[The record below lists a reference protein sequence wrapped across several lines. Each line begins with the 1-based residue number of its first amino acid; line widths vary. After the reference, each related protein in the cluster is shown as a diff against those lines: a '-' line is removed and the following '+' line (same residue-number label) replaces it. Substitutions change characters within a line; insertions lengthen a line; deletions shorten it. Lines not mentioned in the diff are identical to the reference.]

1 MRPKKYRQVEKSCT
15 CCGTEFTSCSS
26 ERRQLCDTCKSIPR
40 GKRANAGKII
50 ECKKCGTSFVKTS
63 NRALCDNCRIPSK
76 PRVKQCFD
84 LTCKRCGR
92 DFTASRSYTK
102 YCETCRN
109 VNTRNSET
117 CVCVTCG
124 SSFVPARKTARF
136 CSRSCSSQ
144 WVQGSGLGQQAVFT
158 EEEVREKIHALARKL
173 GRGYSLDELETHT
186 GVTEKMLHRK
196 SFGLTS
202 CLAEIGFEPPSTL
215 AVSYDGKTFGS
226 NFEMQVYK
234 AIRTLTDVPIE
245 LHYCFD
251 DCRGLG
257 GLPLRFDFYLPELNL
272 MVEADGRQH
281 EGPDPSTPWMD
292 DPRTHDKIK
301 NKYCK
306 DKGITL
312 VRIKYFRRVTED
324 AFVNR
329 VERLI
334 KDRMV
339 SLRSGPPE
347 KGEQL

>member
-1 MRPKKYRQVEKSCT
+1 MSPKKYRQVEKACIR
-15 CCGTEFTSCSS
+15 CGTEFTSCSS
-26 ERRQLCDTCKSIPR
+26 QLLRLCETCRSISPSRRK
-40 GKRANAGKII
+40 NAGKII

-63 NRALCDNCRIPSK
+63 NRSLCDNCRVPSK
-76 PRVKQCFD
+76 PRAKRYYD
-84 LTCKRCGR
+84 LTCKRCGGE
-92 DFTASRSYTK
+92 FSASLSFTK
-102 YCETCRN
+102 YCDSCRGMKS
-109 VNTRNSET
+109 RNSET

-202 CLAEIGFEPPSTL
+202 CLAEIGYESTKTL
-215 AVSYDGKTFGS
+215 AVAHDGKTFGS
-226 NFEMQVYK
+226 NFELQVYK
-234 AIRTLTDVPIE
+234 AIRTLTDVVIE
-245 LHYCFD
+245 THYCFE

-257 GLPLRFDFYLPELNL
+257 GHPLRFDFYLPELNL
-272 MVEADGRQH
+272 IVEADGNQH
-281 EGPDPSTPWMD
+281 QGPDPSKPWMD
-292 DPRTHDKIK
+292 DPRAHDKIK

-347 KGEQL
+347 KGE